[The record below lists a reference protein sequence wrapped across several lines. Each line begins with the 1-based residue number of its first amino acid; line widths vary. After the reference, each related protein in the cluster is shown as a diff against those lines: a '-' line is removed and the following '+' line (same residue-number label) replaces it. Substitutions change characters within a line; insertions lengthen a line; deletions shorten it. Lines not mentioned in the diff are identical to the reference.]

1 MTFVVNQ
8 EGRVYEK
15 NLGPQ
20 TSAIADAM
28 TEYDPDVTWK
38 LVDLE

>member
-15 NLGPQ
+15 NFGAQ
-20 TSAIADAM
+20 TAEIAGAM
-28 TEYDPDVTWK
+28 TEYNPDSTWK
-38 LVDLE
+38 LVRDE